1 MRAAAPDR
9 AGRDVRLVLGAALL
23 VSHQLYFFPA
33 VAPAEDV
40 VFAADVRFAGV
51 VFGAAEALFA
61 GDPFVAAA
69 LFFAGVVD
77 VVAAAPFFA
86 GVVDVVA
93 AAPFFAGVVDVVAAA
108 PFFAGDVRFAGAVDV
123 VAAAPFFAGDL
134 FVAAAPFFA
143 GDHFVAAAPFFAC
156 DVRFAGAVD
165 VVAADAFFAWDPFV
179 AAAPFFAGVVPF
191 PVVLIKAFVVVE
203 SSLLVFSADDVSA
216 PWELDP
222 ATLRRSEPGP
232 REPSPVCCPDN
243 APIADTPDPV
253 TERTADDP
261 RICARRSSRSADS
274 RSSAARARSRSA
286 ADTRPARSTA
296 FSTSDRT
303 MARRL
308 ARFAVAAAR
317 ISSANAVTCAPIEVD
332 VMLVGRLRTAPA
344 ASRARARESS
354 ASPEASWR

>member
-23 VSHQLYFFPA
+23 VGHQLYFFPA

-61 GDPFVAAA
+61 GDLFVAAA
-69 LFFAGVVD
+69 PFFAGVVD

-86 GVVDVVA
+86 GDLFVA

-143 GDHFVAAAPFFAC
+143 GDPFVAAAPFFAC

-165 VVAADAFFAWDPFV
+165 VVAADAFFAGD
-179 AAAPFFAGVVPF
+179 VPF
-191 PVVLIKAFVVVE
+191 PVVLIKAFVLVE
-203 SSLLVFSADDVSA
+203 SSLLVFSADDVPA

>member
-23 VSHQLYFFPA
+23 VGHQLYFFPA

-93 AAPFFAGVVDVVAAA
+93 AAPFFAGDLFVAAA
-108 PFFAGDVRFAGAVDV
+108 PFFAGAVDV
-123 VAAAPFFAGDL
+123 VAAAPLFAGDLFVTAAPLFAGDL
-134 FVAAAPFFA
+134 FVATAPFFA
-143 GDHFVAAAPFFAC
+143 GD
-156 DVRFAGAVD
+156 
-165 VVAADAFFAWDPFV
+165 PFV
-179 AAAPFFAGVVPF
+179 ATAPFFAGVVPF

-203 SSLLVFSADDVSA
+203 SSLLVFSADDVST

-354 ASPEASWR
+354 ASPEASWM

>member
-51 VFGAAEALFA
+51 VFGAADAL
-61 GDPFVAAA
+61 
-69 LFFAGVVD
+69 FAGVVD
-77 VVAAAPFFA
+77 FVAAAPFFA
-86 GVVDVVA
+86 GDAFVA
-93 AAPFFAGVVDVVAAA
+93 AAPFFAGDAFVAAAPFFAGDAFQAAA
-108 PFFAGDVRFAGAVDV
+108 PFFAGDVRFAGAVD
-123 VAAAPFFAGDL
+123 F
-134 FVAAAPFFA
+134 
-143 GDHFVAAAPFFAC
+143 
-156 DVRFAGAVD
+156 
-165 VVAADAFFAWDPFV
+165 VAADAFFAGDVPFAGAVDFV
-179 AAAPFFAGVVPF
+179 AADAFFAGDVPF
-191 PVVLIKAFVVVE
+191 PVVLTKAFVVVE
-203 SSLLVFSADDVSA
+203 SSLLVFSADDVPP

-317 ISSANAVTCAPIEVD
+317 ISSASAVTCAPIEVD

-344 ASRARARESS
+344 ASRARARDSS
-354 ASPEASWR
+354 ASPEASWM

>member
-1 MRAAAPDR
+1 
-9 AGRDVRLVLGAALL
+9 L
-23 VSHQLYFFPA
+23 
-33 VAPAEDV
+33 
-40 VFAADVRFAGV
+40 AADVRFAGDAFV
-51 VFGAAEALFA
+51 AAEALFA
-61 GDPFVAAA
+61 RVVDVVAAA
-69 LFFAGVVD
+69 PFFTGVVD
-77 VVAAAPFFA
+77 VVAAAPFFT
-86 GVVDVVA
+86 
-93 AAPFFAGVVDVVAAA
+93 GVVDVVAAA
-108 PFFAGDVRFAGAVDV
+108 PFFAGDPFVAADAFFAGAVDV
-123 VAAAPFFAGDL
+123 VAAAPFFAGA
-134 FVAAAPFFA
+134 VPFFA
-143 GDHFVAAAPFFAC
+143 GAVPFFAG

-165 VVAADAFFAWDPFV
+165 FVAADAFFAGD
-179 AAAPFFAGVVPF
+179 VPF

-203 SSLLVFSADDVSA
+203 SSLLVFSADDVPA

-222 ATLRRSEPGP
+222 TTLRRSEPGP

-253 TERTADDP
+253 TERTADDS

-317 ISSANAVTCAPIEVD
+317 ISSASAVTCAPIEVD

-354 ASPEASWR
+354 ASPEASWM